1 MEEVA
6 TTPLGRKIAASVP
19 RSDPLLVTPEGA
31 LATALARVA
40 QKAMTLPLRTIGHRV
55 ISQTSAEIV
64 ETLPDH
70 ALLAMV
76 EGPKEGLGLAVLD
89 PGALSVLIEMMTLG
103 RLGPQAPAQ
112 PRRPTRTDAAMVA
125 GFLDAVLT
133 ELDGLLE
140 YDEAITW
147 AGGFRYASHM
157 ADPRPLKLILDE
169 PTYRVVHLTLGFGAD
184 DSDRQGDVVLILPA
198 RGRGAKPR
206 PRAEEGDDGARAANQ
221 TAAQNAKNWGA
232 ALEEAVMES
241 QTDVTAVLARL
252 VLPLADVLNLEVGTF
267 LPMPMA
273 ALRMVQIEGVTGA
286 TLCLGSLGQGN
297 GRRAVKIYPV
307 EEGQAAPAGL
317 PEIASELVSSQ
328 EQSFTRAPK
337 LSAQAAPSQ
346 TGQPTKA
353 ADAAADLS
361 KDSVS
366 DHAPDL
372 VPGTATDPAPG
383 TAPEVMPT
391 AMAG

>member
-140 YDEAITW
+140 YEQAITW

-157 ADPRPLKLILDE
+157 ADPRPLKIILDE
-169 PTYRVVHLTLGFGAD
+169 PSYRVLHLTLGFGAD

-198 RGRGAKPR
+198 RGRGAKPP
-206 PRAEEGDDGARAANQ
+206 PRVEEGDDSARAANQ
-221 TAAQNAKNWGA
+221 TAAQNAKHWGA

-273 ALRMVQIEGVTGA
+273 ALRMVQIEGVTGT

-307 EEGQAAPAGL
+307 EEGQAAPTGL

-337 LSAQAAPSQ
+337 PSAQ
-346 TGQPTKA
+346 T
-353 ADAAADLS
+353 
-361 KDSVS
+361 
-366 DHAPDL
+366 
-372 VPGTATDPAPG
+372 TA
-383 TAPEVMPT
+383 
-391 AMAG
+391 